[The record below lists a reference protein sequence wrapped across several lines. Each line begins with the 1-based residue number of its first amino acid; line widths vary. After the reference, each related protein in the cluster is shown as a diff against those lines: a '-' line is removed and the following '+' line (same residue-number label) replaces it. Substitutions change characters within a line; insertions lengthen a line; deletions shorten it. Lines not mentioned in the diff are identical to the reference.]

1 MTSLLVRDR
10 TALKAKTDVLI
21 VGLRPKGKSVVVV
34 GLPTTLK
41 SVASQLNSSLASVHA
56 KADLQSV
63 TTIPGIAGLAATSII
78 AVGLGPV
85 TSSQTAGQ
93 QHEALRLAAGAAVRS
108 ISKASTVAI
117 ISPSDDAES
126 VAALAQGA
134 LLGAYRFTAF
144 RSEQPTVMIKA
155 ITVITAAAKDRD
167 VVTQTKSAVAIAQR
181 VDLVKDLVNTPP
193 SHLSPVVF
201 AKTAATEAKKRGITV
216 QVLDEVQ
223 LKKRGF
229 GGIIGV
235 GQGSI
240 NPPRLVKLTYTHPQA
255 KNTVAFV
262 GKGVTFDSGGLS
274 LKPPTA
280 METMKSDMA
289 GAAAVLGAILSL
301 ADIKAKVNVTAYLAM
316 VENMPSGTAQRPSDV
331 LTMFGGKTVEV
342 LNTDAE
348 GRLILADALV
358 LAVKDGHQ
366 TIVDVATLTGAQMVA
381 LGNRYAAAMG
391 NNDATRAAVVAAADT
406 AGELMWPMPLPAE
419 LRPSLDSTIADLKN
433 IGERFGGMMTAAVFL
448 QEFVNDKTNWV
459 HLDIAGPSFNEG
471 GPHGYTGKGG
481 TGYALRTLVQ
491 FALNSA

>member
-1 MTSLLVRDR
+1 MTSLLVRDL
-10 TALKAKTDVLI
+10 TAVKAKTDVLI

-41 SVASQLNSSLASVHA
+41 SVASQLDSSLASVHA

-63 TTIPGIAGLAATSII
+63 ATIPGIAGLAATSII

-85 TSSQTAGQ
+85 TASQTAGQ
-93 QHEALRLAAGAAVRS
+93 QREALRLAAGAAVRS
-108 ISKASTVAI
+108 ISKATTVAI

-144 RSEQPTVMIKA
+144 RSEQPTVTIKT

-167 VVTQTKSAVAIAQR
+167 VVAQTKSAVAIAQR

-201 AKTAATEAKKRGITV
+201 AKTAAAEAKKRGITV

-301 ADIKAKVNVTAYLAM
+301 ADIQAKVNVTA
-316 VENMPSGTAQRPSDV
+316 
-331 LTMFGGKTVEV
+331 
-342 LNTDAE
+342 
-348 GRLILADALV
+348 
-358 LAVKDGHQ
+358 
-366 TIVDVATLTGAQMVA
+366 
-381 LGNRYAAAMG
+381 
-391 NNDATRAAVVAAADT
+391 
-406 AGELMWPMPLPAE
+406 
-419 LRPSLDSTIADLKN
+419 
-433 IGERFGGMMTAAVFL
+433 
-448 QEFVNDKTNWV
+448 
-459 HLDIAGPSFNEG
+459 
-471 GPHGYTGKGG
+471 
-481 TGYALRTLVQ
+481 
-491 FALNSA
+491 

>member
-34 GLPTTLK
+34 GLPTNLK
-41 SVASQLNSSLASVHA
+41 SVASQLDSALASVHA

-78 AVGLGPV
+78 AVGLGPI
-85 TSSQTAGQ
+85 TASQTAGQ
-93 QHEALRLAAGAAVRS
+93 QHEALRLAAGAALRS
-108 ISKASTVAI
+108 ISKASSVAI

-144 RSEQPTVMIKA
+144 RSEQPTVTIKT

-167 VVTQTKSAVAIAQR
+167 VVAQTKSAVAIAQR

-240 NPPRLVKLTYTHPQA
+240 N
-255 KNTVAFV
+255 
-262 GKGVTFDSGGLS
+262 VTFDSGGLS

-316 VENMPSGTAQRPSDV
+316 VENMPSGTAQRPSEV

-481 TGYALRTLVQ
+481 TGYAVRTLVQ